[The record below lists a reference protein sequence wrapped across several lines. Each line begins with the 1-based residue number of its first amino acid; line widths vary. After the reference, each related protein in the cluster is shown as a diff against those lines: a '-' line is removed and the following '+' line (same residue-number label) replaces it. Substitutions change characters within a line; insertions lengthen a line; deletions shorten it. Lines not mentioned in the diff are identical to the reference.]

1 MANKRFVVK
10 LSSEERKCLAWLE
23 GSLCSHPKEN
33 IMPVSSPTPAQL
45 QEIAAKMG
53 LSLTENDIASF
64 LTLMQ
69 PTIEAYNLV
78 DRLPNPLPQVKY
90 PRTPGYRPPP
100 ERTNI
105 MRGTTKLT
113 SKALIRASSKVKL
126 SCSKTM

>member
-1 MANKRFVVK
+1 
-10 LSSEERKCLAWLE
+10 
-23 GSLCSHPKEN
+23 
-33 IMPVSSPTPAQL
+33 MPVSSPTPAQL

-78 DRLPNPLPQVKY
+78 DRLPNPLPHVKY

-100 ERTNI
+100 EENKHNAWYYKTNI
-105 MRGTTKLT
+105 EGAKQGKL
-113 SKALIRASSKVKL
+113 KGKL